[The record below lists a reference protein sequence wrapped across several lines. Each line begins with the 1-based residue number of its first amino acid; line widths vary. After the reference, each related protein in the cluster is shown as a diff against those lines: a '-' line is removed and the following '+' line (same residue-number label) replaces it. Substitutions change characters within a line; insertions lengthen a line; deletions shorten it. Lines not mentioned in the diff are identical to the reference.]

1 MVIEIW
7 SDFACPFCYIGKKKL
22 EKALNNFEH
31 KDKVKIEFKS
41 YELNPNAPLETNDKG
56 YEAFAKLKGMPIDQ
70 VKQMFNQLTL
80 TAQAYDLDYQMNEI
94 VMTST
99 RKAHRLAKW
108 AKTKNKEAELT
119 EELFNAYFSEGL
131 NIANNKTLL
140 NLVEKVGLDV
150 NEAKDVLNNNLF
162 EDEVANQINEG
173 KSLGVRGVPFFVF
186 NRKFAISGAQPDE
199 HFNEALKKAYEV
211 ESPFETVGSSDDTCG
226 PDGCEI

>member
-31 KDKVKIEFKS
+31 KDKVEVVFKS
-41 YELNPNAPLETNDKG
+41 YELNPNAPLETNEKG
-56 YEAFAKLKGMPIDQ
+56 FEAFAKLKGMPLDQ
-70 VKQMFNQLTL
+70 VKQTFNHLTL
-80 TAQAYDLDYQMNEI
+80 TAQAYDLDYQMNEV

-119 EELFNAYFSEGL
+119 EKLFNAYFSEGL
-131 NIANNKTLL
+131 NIADNNVLLSFVEEL
-140 NLVEKVGLDV
+140 NLDV
-150 NEAKDVLNNNLF
+150 KEAEDVLNNNLF
-162 EDEVANQINEG
+162 EEEVANQINEG

>member
-31 KDKVKIEFKS
+31 KDKVEVVFKS
-41 YELNPNAPLETNDKG
+41 YELNPNAPLETNEKG
-56 YEAFAKLKGMPIDQ
+56 YEAFSKLKGMPIEQ
-70 VKQMFNQLTL
+70 VRQTFNQLTL

-131 NIANNKTLL
+131 NIADNNVLLSFVEEL
-140 NLVEKVGLDV
+140 NLDV
-150 NEAKDVLNNNLF
+150 KEAEDVLNNNLF
-162 EDEVANQINEG
+162 EEEVANQINEG

>member
-22 EKALNNFEH
+22 EKALNKFEH
-31 KDKVKIEFKS
+31 KDKVEIVFKS
-41 YELNPNAPLETNDKG
+41 YELNPNAPLETSDKG

-80 TAQAYDLDYQMNEI
+80 TAQAYNLDYQMNEI

-108 AKTKNKEAELT
+108 AKTKNMEAELT
-119 EELFNAYFSEGL
+119 EKLFNAYFSEGL
-131 NIANNKTLL
+131 NIADNNVLL
-140 NLVEKVGLDV
+140 TFVKELNLDV
-150 NEAKDVLNNNLF
+150 NEAENVLNNNLF
-162 EDEVANQINEG
+162 DDVVIKEINEG